1 MDITL
6 FEGPAGEF
14 GRGLFYQQL
23 EKALEMG
30 TFLHRGP
37 VKNHG
42 GGGGWVVCSYEN
54 LIAEGEPWKWN
65 ISLYGPSVKET

>member
-1 MDITL
+1 MGWRALATDITL
-6 FEGPAGEF
+6 HEGPAGEF
-14 GRGLFYQQL
+14 GREIVYLQL

-42 GGGGWVVCSYEN
+42 RGGSIHLE
-54 LIAEGEPWKWN
+54 I
-65 ISLYGPSVKET
+65 

>member
-1 MDITL
+1 MFSVFPFMGRRAQGMDITL
-6 FEGPAGEF
+6 HEDPAGDF
-14 GRGLFYQQL
+14 GRGLVYQRL

-42 GGGGWVVCSYEN
+42 GDLFTGNSD
-54 LIAEGEPWKWN
+54 
-65 ISLYGPSVKET
+65 S